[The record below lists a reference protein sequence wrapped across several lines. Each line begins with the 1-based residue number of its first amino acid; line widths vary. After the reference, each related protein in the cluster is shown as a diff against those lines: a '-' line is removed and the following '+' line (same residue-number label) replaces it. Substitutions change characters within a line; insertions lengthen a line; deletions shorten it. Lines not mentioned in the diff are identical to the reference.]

1 MKCENVP
8 RVIGTLVSAR
18 AATLHELQ
26 TVYGVQD
33 AYDMLEVISVDLYN
47 ERLMRT
53 HNARG

>member
-1 MKCENVP
+1 MKYENVP
-8 RVIGTLVSAR
+8 RVVGTLIASR

-47 ERLMRT
+47 ERLMRKQNT
-53 HNARG
+53 RG